1 MPAPANP
8 APDGL
13 TPFETKLGKPRTKWS
28 KADWRTVAKDLAG
41 IPAPAKAKRGRPT
54 KPTKPTKPIPNKLIA
69 LVGATPAKNVA
80 SEKTNG
86 RPREVTADVDTYDV
100 VEKLRKEWL
109 LVNNNVSYADIY
121 RYLAEQVNQGFSV
134 NLDQYALTIKARY
147 QRGKKIVQNSSKNS
161 TKQADFQGLL
171 SHWHSR

>member
-13 TPFETKLGKPRTKWS
+13 TPFETKLGKPRAKWS
-28 KADWRTVAKDLAG
+28 KADWCTVAKDLAG

-54 KPTKPTKPIPNKLIA
+54 KPTKPIPNKLIE

-86 RPREVTADVDTYDV
+86 RPREVTADVNTYNA
-100 VEKLRKEWL
+100 VEELRQKWL
-109 LVNNNVSYADIY
+109 LVNNNVSYAAIY

-147 QRGKKIVQNSSKNS
+147 QRGKKIVQNPSKNS
-161 TKQADFQGLL
+161 TKQSDFQGLL
-171 SHWHSR
+171 FHWHSR